1 MAEHAPVLAGAFVRL
16 LVVRPG
22 GRYLDATFG
31 RGGHARAILAALA
44 PQGRLLAL
52 DRDPEAVAAGERLAR
67 EDARF
72 SIRAGPFS
80 GLDAALDVEGWA
92 QVDGVGFDLGVSS
105 PQLDDP
111 ARGFSFRHA
120 GPLDMRMDPTHGEPL
135 ARRLARVSEERLAG
149 IIRRWGGE
157 RHARRIARAIL
168 RARARGLL
176 TDTAALAEVVARA
189 VPPQARRGRVHPATR
204 TFQALRIWVND
215 EEEELRRGLAAAV
228 ERLAPGGRL
237 VVISFH
243 SGEDRLVRDFVEQ
256 EVRGC
261 ICPPRLPCVCGRKP
275 RLRWVQKKPLR
286 PDADEVA
293 RNPRARSARLR
304 AAERLP

>member
-1 MAEHAPVLAGAFVRL
+1 MPEHAPVLVEAFVRL
-16 LVVRPG
+16 LVVRPE
-22 GRYLDATFG
+22 GRYVDATFG
-31 RGGHARAILAALA
+31 RGGHARGILAALA
-44 PQGRLLAL
+44 EQGRLLGL
-52 DRDPEAVAAGERLAR
+52 DRDPEAVAEGARLAQ

-72 SIRAGPFS
+72 CIRKARFS
-80 GLDAALDVEGWA
+80 ELEAVLDACGWEVA
-92 QVDGVGFDLGVSS
+92 DGVGFDLGVSS

-135 ARRLARVSEERLAG
+135 ARKLAHVSEARLAE
-149 IIRRWGGE
+149 IIRRWGEE
-157 RHARRIARAIL
+157 RYARRIAHAII
-168 RARARGLL
+168 RARARGEL
-176 TDTAALAEVVARA
+176 TDTQALAEVVARA

-204 TFQALRIWVND
+204 TFQALRIWVNE
-215 EEEELRRGLAAAV
+215 EEEELKQGLAAAV
-228 ERLAPGGRL
+228 ARLAPGGRL

-243 SGEDRLVRDFVEQ
+243 SGEDRIVRDFIAR

-286 PDADEVA
+286 PDAEEIA